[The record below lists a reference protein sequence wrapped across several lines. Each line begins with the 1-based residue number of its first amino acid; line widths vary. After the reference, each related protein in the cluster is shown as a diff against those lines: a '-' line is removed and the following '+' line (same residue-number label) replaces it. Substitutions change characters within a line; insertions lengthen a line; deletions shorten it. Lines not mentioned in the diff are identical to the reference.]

1 MKGHFDRDRQGDGC
15 TVLVLVDGKQIFE
28 HHVGGPQSP
37 TRREFALDVDVKK
50 GTLIDFAVTP
60 GPDNNLDFDN
70 TLVDAQ
76 VMLKE

>member
-1 MKGHFDRDRQGDGC
+1 MAAPSLFC
-15 TVLVLVDGKQIFE
+15 VNGKRIFE
-28 HHVGGPQSP
+28 HHVGGPLSP
-37 TRREFALDVDVKK
+37 TRREFALDVDVKE

-70 TLVDAQ
+70 TLVDWQ